1 MSEPI
6 NIDFS
11 SDLTI
16 ENLDPLVHKFVGT
29 TEYRNK
35 GPLSPQHPFRMLIVG
50 ASSIGKTNTL
60 VNIVMKQVIFDK
72 IYIYL
77 RDQSEDKY
85 EFLFAFLESLQ
96 KQYDEA
102 NETHD
107 KIYEVSSN
115 PEDIVKNEDLDKDIQ
130 NLIILDDMVTT
141 KNQKNIEDLF
151 IRCRKRNASIVYQT
165 QNLFAVPQNIR
176 KNCNYVLLFSTNKR
190 ERKELAKS
198 YASDIESKE
207 FETIYMDAISEPFSF
222 MVIDNK
228 TPHKCMRYR
237 KGFDG
242 LLCDPENQPENIST
256 SAGKQDPLPTSSSPT
271 SIYAGK
277 NTSAHAE
284 AFVPIPTKA
293 PKKRKSKLTT

>member
-1 MSEPI
+1 M
-6 NIDFS
+6 
-11 SDLTI
+11 
-16 ENLDPLVHKFVGT
+16 
-29 TEYRNK
+29 
-35 GPLSPQHPFRMLIVG
+35 
-50 ASSIGKTNTL
+50 
-60 VNIVMKQVIFDK
+60 
-72 IYIYL
+72 
-77 RDQSEDKY
+77 
-85 EFLFAFLESLQ
+85 
-96 KQYDEA
+96 
-102 NETHD
+102 
-107 KIYEVSSN
+107 
-115 PEDIVKNEDLDKDIQ
+115 
-130 NLIILDDMVTT
+130 
-141 KNQKNIEDLF
+141 
-151 IRCRKRNASIVYQT
+151 
-165 QNLFAVPQNIR
+165 
-176 KNCNYVLLFSTNKR
+176 LLFSTNKR